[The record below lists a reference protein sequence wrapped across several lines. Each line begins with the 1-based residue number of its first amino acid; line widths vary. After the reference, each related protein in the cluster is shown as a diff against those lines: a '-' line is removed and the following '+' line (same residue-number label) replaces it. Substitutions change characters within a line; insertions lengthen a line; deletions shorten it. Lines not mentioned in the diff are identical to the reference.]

1 MQKYT
6 HLVFGGFTAALVAH
20 FFYGGSIDLMRDWNM
35 ILALQYVKSM
45 ELPLKIFT
53 ESTPFIIQG
62 AIFGILPDL
71 DHLFKGLLA
80 HRCGLTHS
88 IFTFTIFMP
97 VLTYAFSIYFALP
110 QYLVTLSAVCLF
122 SHWLID
128 ALNPSGV
135 RTIGFHPSFFW
146 KHRCDLRL
154 AKIRYNN
161 HLANLISCAI
171 CIGTLVLLSFYY

>member
-6 HLVFGGFTAALVAH
+6 HLVFGGFTAAMVAY
-20 FFYGGSIDLMRDWNM
+20 FFHGVPIDLTRDWNM
-35 ILALQYVKSM
+35 ILALQYVKSV
-45 ELPLKIFT
+45 ELPLRIFT

-71 DHLFKGLLA
+71 DHLFKGFLA

-88 IFTFTIFMP
+88 IFTFTVFMP
-97 VLTYAFSIYFALP
+97 ILTYVFSVCFTLP
-110 QYLVTLSAVCLF
+110 QYLVTLSAVCVF
-122 SHWLID
+122 SHWLLD

-135 RTIGFHPSFFW
+135 RTIGFYPSFLW

-161 HLANLISCAI
+161 HLVNLILCAI
-171 CIGTLVLLSFYY
+171 CVGVLFLLSSY

>member
-6 HLVFGGFTAALVAH
+6 HLVFGGLTAALVAH
-20 FFYGGSIDLMRDWNM
+20 FFYGVSIDLTRDWNM
-35 ILALQYVKSM
+35 ILALQYVKSV
-45 ELPLKIFT
+45 ELPLRIFT

-62 AIFGILPDL
+62 AILGILPDL
-71 DHLFKGLLA
+71 DHIFKGLLA

-97 VLTYAFSIYFALP
+97 VLAYAFAMRFELP
-110 QYLVTLSAVCLF
+110 QYLVTLSAICVF

-135 RTIGFHPSFFW
+135 RTIGFYPSFLW
-146 KHRCDLRL
+146 RHRCDLRL

-161 HLANLISCAI
+161 HLANLVFCAV
-171 CIGTLVLLSFYY
+171 CVGVLFLLGSH